1 VPLLSF
7 ADVDRIRTV
16 LVRAGHAWT
25 RPRAAVLS
33 VLVAAAVPL
42 KVEEIHA
49 QLGRRGGG
57 RTVNLSSVYR
67 TVNLL
72 RGLGVVRPVRFGDGA
87 QRFELAEDDRE
98 HHHHFVCERCGR
110 VEDVRPCPVEGV
122 DLELGGLAVRSH
134 HLELF
139 GLCLGCAPTEPRDRV
154 GV

>member
-1 VPLLSF
+1 V
-7 ADVDRIRTV
+7 VEIDRLRAV

-25 RPRAAVLS
+25 RPRAAVLQ
-33 VLVAAAVPL
+33 VLVPAAVPL

-49 QLGRRGGG
+49 RVGRRVAGAP
-57 RTVNLSSVYR
+57 VNLSSVSR

-72 RGLGVVRPVRFGDGA
+72 CGLGIVRPVRFGDGA
-87 QRFELAEDDRE
+87 QRFELAEDGSE
-98 HHHHFVCERCGR
+98 HHHHLVCERCGR

-122 DLELGGLAVRSH
+122 DLGRQGLAVRSH

-139 GLCLGCAPTEPRDRV
+139 GLCRLCAPVRGRDHV

>member
-1 VPLLSF
+1 VTSLPA
-7 ADVDRIRTV
+7 ADIDRIRAV

-25 RPRAAVLS
+25 RPRAAVLQ
-33 VLVAAAVPL
+33 VLVPAAVPL

-49 QLGRRGGG
+49 RVGRRAAGA
-57 RTVNLSSVYR
+57 TINLSSVYR

-72 RGLGVVRPVRFGDGA
+72 CGLGLVRPVRFGDGA
-87 QRFELAEDDRE
+87 QRFELADDGRE

-122 DLELGGLAVRSH
+122 DLERRGLAVRSH

-139 GLCLGCAPTEPRDRV
+139 GLCHLCAPARGRDRV
-154 GV
+154 GA